1 MYNAQK
7 AYVKVR
13 EDEGSAFVLRPPEA
27 LNISPLEKNPDEL
40 QRVYDTGRKLAGE
53 KLQDIIDFLG

>member
-1 MYNAQK
+1 MYNGQT

-13 EDEGSAFVLRPPEA
+13 EYEGTALVLRPPHP

-40 QRVYDTGRKLAGE
+40 QRVYDTGRKLALE
-53 KLQDIIDFLG
+53 RLQKIIEFLG